1 MRSISLWFALLL
13 ALLTPGL
20 TQAQDD
26 ATPLPPEVACAEG
39 ADAMYIKEI
48 MPLVQTKSRQLADT
62 TENISNKAASPF
74 MAMESGQAKL
84 KAERDYVIASL
95 RRKKDGS

>member
-1 MRSISLWFALLL
+1 MIP
-13 ALLTPGL
+13 T
-20 TQAQDD
+20 
-26 ATPLPPEVACAEG
+26 G
-39 ADAMYIKEI
+39 ADAATLIIVFHFLILIVITLAMTAAAVYAMIKLNAKIKEI

-74 MAMESGQAKL
+74 MAMEGGQAKL